1 MEIGRGNGHG
11 VVPMSGQWQPFNRQE
26 HAIHRPEPEPKTT
39 RNCLDVRPKPESTE
53 PTSKARTPSGK
64 AFTTPAKRQARPL
77 ETEGYKLLNTCNR

>member
-39 RNCLDVRPKPESTE
+39 RNCLDVR
-53 PTSKARTPSGK
+53 
-64 AFTTPAKRQARPL
+64 RQRKG
-77 ETEGYKLLNTCNR
+77 EVNVHEGR